1 MSRSGIQLADTTY
14 VSMPSFESFGNT
26 IISILGTLVF
36 VILAVR
42 IVVAYGKKQ
51 WGEMVVE
58 LIAAVFVFWFVFFPE
73 NAKNTIKAIA
83 QSIFGS

>member
-1 MSRSGIQLADTTY
+1 
-14 VSMPSFESFGNT
+14 MPSFDGIGNT

-51 WGEMVVE
+51 WGEMIVE
-58 LIAAVFVFWFVFFPE
+58 VIAAIFVFWFVFFPE
-73 NAKNTIKAIA
+73 NAKSTIKSIV
-83 QSIFGS
+83 QTIFGS